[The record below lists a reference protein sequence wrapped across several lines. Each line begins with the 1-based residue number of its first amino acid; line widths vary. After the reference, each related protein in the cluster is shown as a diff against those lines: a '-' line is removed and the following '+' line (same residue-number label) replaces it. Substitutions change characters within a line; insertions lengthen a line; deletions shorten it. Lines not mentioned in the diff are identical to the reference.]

1 MQYWLMKSEP
11 STYSWEQM
19 QNDITTC
26 WDGVRNYQA
35 RNYMKQMRVKD
46 HAFFYHSGKTKEIL
60 GIVEI
65 IKEYYPD
72 HTDNT
77 GNFGMVDVK
86 YFQPLKYPVSLK
98 TIKSSKELSDIPLIK
113 QSRLS
118 VMPITQQEC
127 DIIITLS
134 KKITEKP

>member
-1 MQYWLMKSEP
+1 MQYWLIKSEP
-11 STYSWEQM
+11 SSYSWQQM

-35 RNYMKQMRVKD
+35 RNYMKQMRLKD
-46 HAFFYHSGKTKEIL
+46 HAFFYHSGKDKEIL
-60 GIVEI
+60 GIVEV

-72 HTDNT
+72 HTDKT
-77 GNFGMVDVK
+77 GQFGMVDVK
-86 YFQPLKYPVSLK
+86 YFQPLQNPITLK
-98 TIKSSKELSDIPLIK
+98 KIKSSKELSNILLIK

-118 VMPITQQEC
+118 VMPITQSEC

-134 KKITEKP
+134 KKYTKN